1 MREVELKAFRLN
13 LESHADLK
21 AHNRITDAIEAAGGI
36 VQTVCLIRNVVVYL
50 AEGSLL
56 PQIEAAVGTKPGDRV
71 G

>member
-1 MREVELKAFRLN
+1 MRESGLKAFRIN
-13 LESHADLK
+13 LETFHETGKTGAITNAVESHHGYVVTAC
-21 AHNRITDAIEAAGGI
+21 A
-36 VQTVCLIRNVVVYL
+36 IRNVVVYL